1 MHGHKLLARNWK
13 NRYCEIDIVT
23 WKDGEYYLTEVKY
36 RRNKKS
42 SDGLDAIDA
51 RKIRH
56 MRFAAKFLASVKN
69 IDAPIHLLAASV
81 SGDNYK
87 IDEIIEL
94 E

>member
-1 MHGHKLLARNWK
+1 MVN
-13 NRYCEIDIVT
+13 II
-23 WKDGEYYLTEVKY
+23 Y

-42 SDGLDAIDA
+42 SVGLDAIDA
-51 RKIRH
+51 RKIRQ

-94 E
+94 D